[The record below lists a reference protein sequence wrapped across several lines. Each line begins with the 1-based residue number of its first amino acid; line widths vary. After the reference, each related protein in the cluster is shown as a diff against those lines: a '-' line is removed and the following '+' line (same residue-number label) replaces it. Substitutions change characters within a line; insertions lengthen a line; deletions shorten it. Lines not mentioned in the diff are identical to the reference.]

1 VLGLHLGEVVG
12 ELRRAKG
19 ADFKVEVRTDPAHG
33 ARVSIDRLGLQAF
46 ELEVLQVGSVQAG
59 KRLGEIGGTDAA
71 GVGKHGQ
78 TPRRLKA
85 RIPYHQGMRQ
95 HLTGALRLLLLRVA
109 GSSNPALNLAPF
121 GRWTL
126 RDKAAQRRSPL
137 RESLLATVLLFCL

>member
-1 VLGLHLGEVVG
+1 
-12 ELRRAKG
+12 
-19 ADFKVEVRTDPAHG
+19 
-33 ARVSIDRLGLQAF
+33 
-46 ELEVLQVGSVQAG
+46 LEVLQVGSVQPG
-59 KRLGEIGGTDAA
+59 KRLGEIGVTDAA

-85 RIPYHQGMRQ
+85 RIPYHQGMRH
-95 HLTGALRLLLLRVA
+95 HLRGALRLLLLRA
-109 GSSNPALNLAPF
+109 AASSNPALNLAPF